1 MRPASPRSRRPPGT
15 THSTASLPTR
25 RRDSAWTV
33 TRHERCCDG
42 PRSSTASCAWH
53 TATSRG
59 TNGGCPPHTVRT
71 DCGPHCVTGR
81 SISPQQRAKVPADT
95 RTRRGAS
102 SGPTVAR
109 PSLSGCV
116 ETPRSPGVT
125 REGVTGDSL
134 VSSNS
139 PGLPGAG
146 DHLAAGSI
154 EAVPDPAARPV
165 RRSFTAAYRARVV
178 AEYEAAPRGSKAA
191 VLRREGLYQS
201 QIREWTIARDALTRG
216 AASYSA
222 TTRATVSGGKDDPG
236 RLRAEN
242 QRLTRELATS
252 QAVVEIMG
260 KLQGLLEQIS
270 ESTAA
275 TSSSTRR

>member
-1 MRPASPRSRRPPGT
+1 MP
-15 THSTASLPTR
+15 
-25 RRDSAWTV
+25 
-33 TRHERCCDG
+33 
-42 PRSSTASCAWH
+42 
-53 TATSRG
+53 
-59 TNGGCPPHTVRT
+59 
-71 DCGPHCVTGR
+71 
-81 SISPQQRAKVPADT
+81 
-95 RTRRGAS
+95 
-102 SGPTVAR
+102 AR

-191 VLRREGLYQS
+191 ALRP
-201 QIREWTIARDALTRG
+201 RG
-216 AASYSA
+216 SVRRGRSSTPGSGTGTSPHAAA
-222 TTRATVSGGKDDPG
+222 PRRAHRATVSGGKDDPG

>member
-1 MRPASPRSRRPPGT
+1 M
-15 THSTASLPTR
+15 
-25 RRDSAWTV
+25 
-33 TRHERCCDG
+33 
-42 PRSSTASCAWH
+42 
-53 TATSRG
+53 
-59 TNGGCPPHTVRT
+59 
-71 DCGPHCVTGR
+71 
-81 SISPQQRAKVPADT
+81 
-95 RTRRGAS
+95 
-102 SGPTVAR
+102 
-109 PSLSGCV
+109 
-116 ETPRSPGVT
+116 
-125 REGVTGDSL
+125 
-134 VSSNS
+134 SSNS

-216 AASYSA
+216 AAA
-222 TTRATVSGGKDDPG
+222 PRRAHRATVSGGKDDPG